1 MPTKIDTEVQLLRL
15 LSSSSIQIDATFLR
29 TSTHQVKY
37 GAEHL
42 DRFYADFDAI
52 KDQRFDAIIITGAP
66 VEQLPFEEVDYWD
79 ELVKVVHWAN
89 DNVFAEL
96 FICWGA
102 QAGLYIDFDVEK
114 VIYPQK
120 VFGIY
125 PHSLCCTHR
134 ITRGFDD
141 VVNVPQSRYTGL
153 GEEQL
158 TKQIER
164 GRLIPLV
171 SSSEA
176 GPNILITPHAH
187 KTYVLGHFEY
197 DRTTLDA
204 EYKRDVARGL
214 KTALPVN
221 YYPDDDPARTPVQN
235 WGAHANLL
243 FDNWIDFVYQE
254 TPYDLSTLKPCKF

>member
-15 LSSSSIQIDATFLR
+15 LSSSSIQIDVTFLR

-42 DRFYADFDAI
+42 DRFYADFDTI
-52 KDQRFDAIIITGAP
+52 KGQRFDAIIITGAP
-66 VEQLPFEEVDYWD
+66 VEQLPFEEVDYWE
-79 ELVKVVHWAN
+79 ELVEVVHWAN

-102 QAGLYIDFDVEK
+102 QAGLYIDFDVSK

-120 VFGIY
+120 LFGIY
-125 PHSLCCTHR
+125 PHNTSTPHR
-134 ITRGFDD
+134 LTRGFGDT
-141 VVNVPQSRYTGL
+141 VQVPQSRYTGL
-153 GEEQL
+153 N
-158 TKQIER
+158 KQDLQHRIDQ
-164 GRLIPLV
+164 GKLISLV
-171 SSSEA
+171 DSKDA

-197 DRTTLDA
+197 DRHTLDT
-204 EYKRDVARGL
+204 EYKRDLERGL
-214 KTALPVN
+214 STQIPLN
-221 YYPDDDPARTPVQN
+221 YYPGDDPSKRPMQN
-235 WGAHANLL
+235 WSAHANLF

-254 TPYDLSTLKPCKF
+254 TPYDLGTLKPCEF